1 MGVNLWG
8 VIHGS
13 RLFGRQMRDRV
24 NALPNKPDKPNFGGH
39 IVNIASAAAFAPWRV
54 MPAYCTTKAAVLML
68 SECLRAELVGS
79 RIGVTAVC
87 PGFVSTD
94 IVKNGTYVEGNIGS
108 PEKLRQRGQKAIQL
122 RNYPPEKVAER
133 VVNAIIKNKAVVPV
147 NFEGHLLHALSRIS
161 PPPSASSPES
171 PPPGLTPPLTE
182 PVHQSDD
189 DSLLSDVRQVVQHE
203 RRSFDT
209 PQPWCVPS
217 MCDPIRKSIESRTA
231 NSRAICSTSAI
242 TSGGSPSRRS
252 SGSYSQLQSLT
263 GDRSVGRTDDV
274 TDLPDG
280 PIPDLVLVAGH
291 GLFGRVEPPSGL
303 RMPLYL
309 DHHPQCRKK
318 NRIGLTLFCSLAA
331 PNAVCM
337 SSNNS
342 GRRDGAT
349 IATALRS
356 AGHVNSG
363 MGISSSSC
371 PSRCATMRHP
381 SVRGLWPG

>member
-1 MGVNLWG
+1 MPLAHFDGALAVVTGAGSGIGRAIALRLAESGASVIAADIDLPAAERTIAQAKAVGTGGTAYQVDVADAAAMEAFAAEVKDAHRVPDIVVNNAGIAVAGDLLDTELDDWDRVMGVNLWG

-68 SECLRAELVGS
+68 SECLRAELAGS

-161 PPPSASSPES
+161 PAS
-171 PPPGLTPPLTE
+171 
-182 PVHQSDD
+182 VR
-189 DSLLSDVRQVVQHE
+189 LLARIP
-203 RRSFDT
+203 T
-209 PQPWCVPS
+209 PQ
-217 MCDPIRKSIESRTA
+217 
-231 NSRAICSTSAI
+231 
-242 TSGGSPSRRS
+242 G
-252 SGSYSQLQSLT
+252 
-263 GDRSVGRTDDV
+263 
-274 TDLPDG
+274 
-280 PIPDLVLVAGH
+280 
-291 GLFGRVEPPSGL
+291 
-303 RMPLYL
+303 
-309 DHHPQCRKK
+309 
-318 NRIGLTLFCSLAA
+318 
-331 PNAVCM
+331 
-337 SSNNS
+337 
-342 GRRDGAT
+342 
-349 IATALRS
+349 
-356 AGHVNSG
+356 
-363 MGISSSSC
+363 
-371 PSRCATMRHP
+371 
-381 SVRGLWPG
+381 